1 MLRGG
6 ADPGEAA
13 LPGRPGGQR
22 MPPMAEDSAGE
33 VTRFLKAAGAPGTEP
48 DQRLLRLIYDELH
61 QMAHR
66 KLIAE
71 PRDLVSQTTS
81 LVHEA
86 WLRLVGNAN
95 LGWQSRAHFFGAAA
109 EAMRRIIIEQARNR
123 RALKR
128 GGGRAP
134 VPIDPAIIEAPAT
147 DSIDL
152 LALDEA
158 LARLEQLDPRM
169 AQVIKL
175 RFFAGLS
182 VDDIAEALNVSAR
195 TVNRDWIAA
204 RTWLYHELDGARG
217 SEIA

>member
-1 MLRGG
+1 MTN
-6 ADPGEAA
+6 
-13 LPGRPGGQR
+13 
-22 MPPMAEDSAGE
+22 DSAGE
-33 VTRFLKAAGAPGTEP
+33 VTRFLRAAGPPGTAP
-48 DQRLLRLIYDELH
+48 DERLLRLIYDELH

-66 KLIAE
+66 RLTAE
-71 PRDLVSQTTS
+71 PRDLISQTTS

-109 EAMRRIIIEQARNR
+109 EAMRRIIIERARSR

-134 VPIDPAIIEAPAT
+134 VAIDPAAIEAPAT
-147 DSIDL
+147 DSIDFV
-152 LALDEA
+152 ALDEA
-158 LARLEQLDPRM
+158 LGRLEQLDPRM
-169 AQVIKL
+169 AQMVKL

-182 VDDIAEALNVSAR
+182 VEDTAEALDVSAR

-217 SEIA
+217 SEIT

>member
-1 MLRGG
+1 
-6 ADPGEAA
+6 
-13 LPGRPGGQR
+13 
-22 MPPMAEDSAGE
+22 MAEDSPGE
-33 VTRFLKAAGAPGTEP
+33 VTRFLLAAGPPGAAPDE
-48 DQRLLRLIYDELH
+48 RLLQRIYDELR

-66 KLIAE
+66 RLAGE
-71 PRDLVSQTTS
+71 PKDLLSHTTS

-86 WLRLVGNAN
+86 WMRLVGNAN

-109 EAMRRIIIEQARNR
+109 EAMRRIIIDRARSR

-134 VPIDPAIIEAPAT
+134 VALDPASLAAPSA
-147 DSIDL
+147 DSVDL

-158 LARLEQLDPRM
+158 LSRLEQLDPRM
-169 AQVIKL
+169 AQVVKL

-182 VDDIAEALNVSAR
+182 VEDTAEALNISAR

-204 RTWLYHELDGARG
+204 RTWLYHELDGTAG
-217 SEIA
+217 SAI